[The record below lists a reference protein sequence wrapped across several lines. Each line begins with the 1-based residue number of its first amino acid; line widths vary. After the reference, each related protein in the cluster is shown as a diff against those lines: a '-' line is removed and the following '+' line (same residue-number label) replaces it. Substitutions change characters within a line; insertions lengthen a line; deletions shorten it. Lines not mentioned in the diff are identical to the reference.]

1 VVNWTNL
8 KALTHQDPLKALE
21 RRNPKFYQRYADK
34 PTDRYGFDLKSY
46 AMYEPYFRFLYEDY
60 FNVEVRGLENIPGE
74 GRGILV
80 GNHSGTLPIDAGMIS
95 IAIANEHSSPRR
107 VRYLVTDW
115 FFQLPV
121 LGPWMLTT
129 GQVRG
134 TLDIAKH
141 LLEEDELIGIYP
153 EGVRGVGKVWRDRYR
168 VIDFHPGFVKLAIA
182 TQTPLIP
189 VATVGGDEVF
199 PMVASARKLAQF
211 MRMPYFPVTIGFP
224 WLPFPWPFIPLPIH
238 WMINIHKPI
247 NLGYPPEKSTDRKL
261 VQKICKEI
269 QYTIQRDLNTLFD
282 ERKTLFTGWEEQ
294 PTENKDGDV

>member
-1 VVNWTNL
+1 VVNWTNF
-8 KALTHQDPLKALE
+8 KAITEQDPLKALE
-21 RRNPKFYQRYADK
+21 RRNPLFYKRYVGK
-34 PTDRYGFDLKSY
+34 SDRYGFDLKSY
-46 AMYEPYFRFLYEDY
+46 ATYEPFFRFLYEDY
-60 FNVEVRGLENIPGE
+60 FNVEVRGLENIPSE
-74 GRGILV
+74 GRAILV

-95 IAIANEHSSPRR
+95 IAIGNEHPSPRR

-134 TLDIAKH
+134 TLEIAKN

-199 PMVASARKLAQF
+199 PMILNARKLAQF
-211 MRMPYFPVTIGFP
+211 MRMPYFPVTTAFP
-224 WLPFPWPFIPLPIH
+224 WLPFPWPLIPLPIH

-247 NLGYPPEKSTDRKL
+247 DLGYPAEKATDRKL

-269 QYTIQRDLNTLFD
+269 QYTIQRDLNNLFE
-282 ERKTLFTGWEEQ
+282 ERKTLFTGWDET
-294 PTENKDGDV
+294 TENKDGDV